1 MAAGRA
7 GVVKSGSRNPVQST
21 PKLFDEVNERVTLPQ
36 WAINGIARVFGR
48 IDCIK
53 RQLSM

>member
-21 PKLFDEVNERVTLPQ
+21 PKLFDEVNERVALPR
-36 WAINGIARVFGR
+36 WAINGIARVFDR
-48 IDCIK
+48 IDWHG
-53 RQLSM
+53 QLSM